1 MDTRVL
7 PVAGALEDF
16 SDDDDGFPY
25 DTNALQLTNV
35 IFSVANMIAGIFI
48 LCLCVAAHL
57 MDPKHFAKQVLNW
70 IEKQRPRL
78 KKKKKDA

>member
-35 IFSVANMIAGIFI
+35 IFFVACITEA
-48 LCLCVAAHL
+48 LTARVAAKAL
-57 MDPKHFAKQVLNW
+57 Q
-70 IEKQRPRL
+70 
-78 KKKKKDA
+78 

>member
-16 SDDDDGFPY
+16 SDDDEGFPY

-35 IFSVANMIAGIFI
+35 IFSVACITEA
-48 LCLCVAAHL
+48 LTARVAAKAL
-57 MDPKHFAKQVLNW
+57 Q
-70 IEKQRPRL
+70 
-78 KKKKKDA
+78 